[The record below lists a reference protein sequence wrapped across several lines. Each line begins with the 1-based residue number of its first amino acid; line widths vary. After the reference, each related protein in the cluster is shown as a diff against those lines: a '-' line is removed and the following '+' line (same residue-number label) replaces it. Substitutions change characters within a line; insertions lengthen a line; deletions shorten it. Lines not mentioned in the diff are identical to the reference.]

1 MTFLSPIVTGIP
13 NLGLSP
19 KFSSLFL
26 TPFLSEGE
34 RDILIPSARARMAVW
49 SPGGEGKAG
58 SYKADHRQ
66 PICNSLTFGGK
77 VKGGSLREIMEE
89 QTWKSLVYNTNITP
103 DQVARLSSNVF
114 GQY

>member
-1 MTFLSPIVTGIP
+1 
-13 NLGLSP
+13 
-19 KFSSLFL
+19 
-26 TPFLSEGE
+26 
-34 RDILIPSARARMAVW
+34 MAVW
-49 SPGGEGKAG
+49 SPGGEGEAG